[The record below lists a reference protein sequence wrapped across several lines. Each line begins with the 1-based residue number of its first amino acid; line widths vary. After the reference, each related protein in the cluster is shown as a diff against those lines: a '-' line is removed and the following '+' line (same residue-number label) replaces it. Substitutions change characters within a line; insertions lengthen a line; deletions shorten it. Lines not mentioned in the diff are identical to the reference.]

1 MNAVDVIPQWIQRPD
16 LFQSMKI
23 EAVPTP
29 DAAIVAKEE
38 KAGLDFVERD
48 FALIHLA
55 RHRVDGLPRRT
66 SDHLRVHRG
75 VKDYLWVL
83 CIANGRS

>member
-1 MNAVDVIPQWIQRPD
+1 MNAVDVIPRWIQRPD
-16 LFQSMKI
+16 LFQSVKV
-23 EAVPTP
+23 EAVSTP

-48 FALIHLA
+48 FSLIHLA
-55 RHRVDGLPRRT
+55 RHRVDGLPRGT

-75 VKDYLWVL
+75 IKDYLL
-83 CIANGRS
+83 IKQIKEF